1 MLDAADGSEVFR
13 FNTGTPN
20 NGGVATYAIGGQ
32 QYVSVMAAAIVAG
45 ASQRHCFWS
54 TLRFIGFLK

>member
-32 QYVSVMAAAIVAG
+32 QYVSFMAAATG
-45 ASQRHCFWS
+45 ANQRHRFWS

>member
-13 FNTGTPN
+13 FNTETPN

-32 QYVSVMAAAIVAG
+32 QYVSVMAAATG